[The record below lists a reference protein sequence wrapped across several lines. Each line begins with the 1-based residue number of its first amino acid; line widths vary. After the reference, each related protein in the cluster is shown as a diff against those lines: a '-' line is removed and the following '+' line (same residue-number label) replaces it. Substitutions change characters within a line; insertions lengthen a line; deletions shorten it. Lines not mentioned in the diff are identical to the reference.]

1 MATALCTAHLD
12 FVFYV
17 LFVAAF
23 HLLVF
28 IHVKFVDL
36 VVISLTVFFL
46 FLREILLHPFFKV
59 TLLSAALVDVCSYEP
74 LGCKQAP
81 VKLKM

>member
-1 MATALCTAHLD
+1 MCTAHLD

-23 HLLVF
+23 HPLVF
-28 IHVKFVDL
+28 NHVKFVDL
-36 VVISLTVFFL
+36 AAISLTVFFL
-46 FLREILLHPFFKV
+46 FPSEILLHPFFNV
-59 TLLSAALVDVCSYEP
+59 TLSSAALVAVCSYEP